1 MPPLVLVLVIVLSV
15 VIGLVYWAQRIALY
29 RGYRQIAEDVRQ
41 TANALNGE
49 VFRDSD
55 DLVIAGRYE
64 KLPVIIRFSDNE
76 ERPQFRV
83 QMRAPV
89 PFSLSLLPQN
99 GTSERRSTAVRTGSY
114 LLDSKFTALTSQPT
128 QAKMLFNDKPSLSAL
143 TKLCYSRQTEFHITA
158 GEMEL
163 IERAVPSP
171 VSARIAESL
180 QSMTAIARLAEQI
193 PGAEHINVGTLP
205 GRRVNWT
212 FRAVL
217 STGLLVVI
225 FLVWAHPGESGTAAA
240 YEAAP
245 PATIPGVS
253 PIDATQIHRLAG
265 WHVAATEDFPQ
276 PEKPL
281 FQNRSWEPA
290 GYMSA
295 DFSGRGKVN
304 DHAYLFVDGHGKRRV
319 SLLADSVLAFDQ
331 IFDKVA
337 VIAIVPKSK
346 FPGLKWISA
355 PASEPDGDLLLV
367 VQDASNPAA
376 NFALFRSGNQTVS
389 GALQDFSAAEVMS
402 QTAQE

>member
-1 MPPLVLVLVIVLSV
+1 MPPLVLALMIVLSV

-29 RGYRQIAEDVRQ
+29 RGYRQISEDVQQ
-41 TANALNGE
+41 TARTLNGE
-49 VFRDSD
+49 VFRDSN

-89 PFSLSLLPQN
+89 PFSLSLLPQSAN
-99 GTSERRSTAVRTGSY
+99 SERRSTAVRTGSY

-128 QAKMLFNDKPSLSAL
+128 QAKMLFNDKPSLAAL
-143 TKLCYSRQTEFHITA
+143 SKLCYSRQTEFHISS
-158 GEMEL
+158 GQMEL

-171 VSARIAESL
+171 VSSRIAESL
-180 QSMTAIARLAEQI
+180 QSMAAIAQLAEQI
-193 PGAEHINVGTLP
+193 PGAERINVGTLP
-205 GRRVNWT
+205 GKHVNWT

-217 STGLLVVI
+217 TTGLLVVI
-225 FLVWAHPGESGTAAA
+225 FLVWMHPGESGTAAA

-253 PIDATQIHRLAG
+253 PLDATQIHRLEG
-265 WHVAATEDFPQ
+265 WRVAVTEDFAQ
-276 PEKPL
+276 PDKPF
-281 FQNRSWEPA
+281 FQDRSWAPS
-290 GYMSA
+290 GYVSA
-295 DFSGRGKVN
+295 DFSGRGKVT
-304 DHAYLFVDGHGKRRV
+304 DHAYLFLEGHGKRRV
-319 SLLADSVLAFDQ
+319 SMLSDSVLAFDQ

-346 FPGLKWISA
+346 FPTMKWVSA

-367 VQDASNPAA
+367 VQDASNPEA
-376 NFALFRSGNQTVS
+376 NIVLFRSGNQTVS
-389 GALQDFSAAEVMS
+389 GALQDFSSVEV
-402 QTAQE
+402 TAQE